1 MEETTR
7 DPGSADFVEFLRGHI
22 TGNND
27 GSDGHQADQYVQHSG
42 LQDECVG
49 SIIG

>member
-7 DPGSADFVEFLRGHI
+7 DLALADLVEFLRGHI

-27 GSDGHQADQYVQHSG
+27 GRDGQQADQYVQHSG